1 MIVAEYHFDGFV
13 ARIHDDC
20 FIDDEFAKEMAKKRM
35 AIAIEEFYERLAR
48 EEFERE
54 EAERERREAERLKE
68 SE

>member
-1 MIVAEYHFDGFV
+1 MMSLQ
-13 ARIHDDC
+13 
-20 FIDDEFAKEMAKKRM
+20 KKWQKKRM

-54 EAERERREAERLKE
+54 EAEREPREAERLKE